1 MEEIK
6 EEIRSNLVWLFDEG
20 FSLEFIDTVLFKNTI
35 VFRLWKP
42 VQNSTYSFL
51 SSELFKVN
59 DIFGEVSVLLSF
71 LNEQKKLKVKNIY
84 IMSPI
89 GGSFERIFIK
99 PNDYFDGKY
108 SAREVKS
115 IVFYISI
122 KDL

>member
-20 FSLEFIDTVLFKNTI
+20 FSLEFIDTALFKNTI

-42 VQNSTYSFL
+42 VENSSYSFL
-51 SSELFKVN
+51 KSELFKVS
-59 DIFGEVSVLLSF
+59 DIFGEVNVLLSF
-71 LNEQKKLKVKNIY
+71 LNEQKKLKIKNIY

-89 GGSFERIFIK
+89 GRSFERIFLP